1 MHKALNYHKIMRNF
15 PKKEIRK
22 VRKIMQKFS
31 DKKRILAIYHEIY
44 AFSDKGQN
52 CPLVLF
58 TQSREMFRVIIK
70 AFSILR
76 SISL

>member
-1 MHKALNYHKIMRNF
+1 
-15 PKKEIRK
+15 
-22 VRKIMQKFS
+22 MQKFS
-31 DKKRILAIYHEIY
+31 DKKQILAIYHEIY
-44 AFSDKGQN
+44 AFSDKDQN

-70 AFSILR
+70 TFSILR